1 MMTWYMEMIAGL
13 SLLSSEGSPVPHP
26 PSPPPPPPLRHKRKR
41 ICMLACTQR
50 ANRTTSKPNE
60 IWTQNVHHHWSLL
73 NELGFMIVILHKVH
87 MIQSTV
93 THSLSGPFNSPYTY
107 RVSMFTQRNPSRIE
121 IGHDWLNCV
130 SSTPPIRVDNSK
142 RSKGKE
148 ESFLIQTYILVRNK
162 GSYPHRKSI
171 TVSRKCIPHQHCF
184 QLKLYLHI
192 RVAKHG
198 GEARYITS
206 PSLQN

>member
-1 MMTWYMEMIAGL
+1 
-13 SLLSSEGSPVPHP
+13 
-26 PSPPPPPPLRHKRKR
+26 
-41 ICMLACTQR
+41 
-50 ANRTTSKPNE
+50 
-60 IWTQNVHHHWSLL
+60 
-73 NELGFMIVILHKVH
+73 

-107 RVSMFTQRNPSRIE
+107 RVSMFTQCNPSRIE

-162 GSYPHRKSI
+162 GSYPHRTSL

-198 GEARYITS
+198 GDARYIAAVNQGFPFWVFSFSHSFVDKMEGKAWKGRFLTWYGATVTRPMEPS
-206 PSLQN
+206 PTVCLPRCTVVSILHLVPTQALN

>member
-1 MMTWYMEMIAGL
+1 
-13 SLLSSEGSPVPHP
+13 
-26 PSPPPPPPLRHKRKR
+26 
-41 ICMLACTQR
+41 
-50 ANRTTSKPNE
+50 
-60 IWTQNVHHHWSLL
+60 
-73 NELGFMIVILHKVH
+73 MIVILHKVH

-93 THSLSGPFNSPYTY
+93 THSVVRSTVCTHTEYQ
-107 RVSMFTQRNPSRIE
+107 MFTQRDPSRIE

-130 SSTPPIRVDNSK
+130 PSTPPIRVDNSK

-148 ESFLIQTYILVRNK
+148 ESFLIQTYILARNK

-198 GEARYITS
+198 GEARYILQVQSSELAVNQGFPFWFFLFLTALWTKWKGKLGREDFS
-206 PSLQN
+206 HGTVPLWPDLWSLALLCVSRLSQSCICFQLRHWTNAVA